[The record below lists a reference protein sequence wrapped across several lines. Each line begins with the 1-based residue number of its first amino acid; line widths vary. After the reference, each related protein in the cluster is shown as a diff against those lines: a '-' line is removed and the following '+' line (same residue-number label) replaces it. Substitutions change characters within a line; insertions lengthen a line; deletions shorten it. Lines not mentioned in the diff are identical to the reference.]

1 MQTLRALINQSL
13 DRLSY
18 YVTIYAVGL
27 AGLALTWQQP
37 PFPHALW
44 LTGLILAYMALSSF
58 SMSPR
63 IHSRKWRIHT
73 MLTVQTG
80 LVVTLVLL
88 EPEINFFIIWF
99 YLQTVYALITLPVQE
114 AYFWLALFTLGTLGL
129 LVHAFGWLGGM
140 TGAVVYA
147 SGFIFFWAFASLTR
161 RAHAARE
168 ESERL
173 LAELQQAHRALQEY
187 AAKAEALAVAEER
200 NRLAREMHDTLGHR
214 LTVSAV
220 QLEAAE
226 RLIPSQPQRAAEMVA
241 TVRGQVRAALHE
253 LRQTVAALRQP
264 LEDNLPLERA
274 LPRLVADFQQAAGMP
289 VDLEMPESLPPLTPR
304 QRLTLFRT
312 AQEGLTNIHKHASAA
327 RAWVRLEAA
336 EGRVTLQVA
345 DDGKGPQDEGHGGF
359 GLRGL
364 EERAQ
369 HLGGALRFG
378 PRPQGGSL
386 LEVSLP
392 LNGGEGTSPHPQE
405 V

>member
-1 MQTLRALINQSL
+1 MHALRTLINQPL

-18 YVTIYAVGL
+18 FVTIYAVGL
-27 AGLALTWQQP
+27 AGLALIWQRP
-37 PFPHALW
+37 PFAHALW
-44 LTGLILAYMALSSF
+44 LTGLILVYMALSSF

-63 IHSRKWRIHT
+63 IHNHKPRIHA
-73 MLTVQTG
+73 LLSLQTG
-80 LVVTLVLL
+80 LVTALVLL
-88 EPEINFFIIWF
+88 EPETNFFIIWF
-99 YLQTVYALITLPVQE
+99 YLQTVYALITLPMRE
-114 AYFWLALFTLGTLGL
+114 AYVWLALFTLGTLGL
-129 LVHAFGWLGGM
+129 LVNAYGWLGGM
-140 TGAVVYA
+140 TGAIVYT
-147 SGFIFFWAFASLTR
+147 SGFIFFWAFANLTR

-173 LAELQQAHRALQEY
+173 LAELQQAHRSLQEY

-274 LPRLVADFQQAAGMP
+274 LPRLVTDFQQAAGLPVHLDMP
-289 VDLEMPESLPPLTPR
+289 AALPPLTPR
-304 QRLTLFRT
+304 QRLTLFRA
-312 AQEGLTNIHKHASAA
+312 AQEGLTNIHKHAAAA

-336 EGRVTLQVA
+336 AGRITLQVA
-345 DDGKGPQDEGHGGF
+345 DDGRGPQDDGRGGF

-369 HLGGALRFG
+369 VLGGALRFG
-378 PRPQGGSL
+378 PRPQGGTL
-386 LEVSLP
+386 LEITLP
-392 LNGGEGTSPHPQE
+392 LDGGEASPPPQE